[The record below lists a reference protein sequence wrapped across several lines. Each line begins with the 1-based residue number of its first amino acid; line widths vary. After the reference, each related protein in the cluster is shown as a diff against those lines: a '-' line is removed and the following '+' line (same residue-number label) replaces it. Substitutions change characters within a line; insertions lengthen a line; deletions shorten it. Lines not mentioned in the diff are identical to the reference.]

1 MASAG
6 RLVRPFT
13 PTACAQARQLPP
25 LQSARAHT
33 RIHRSRSS
41 RTHARTLRA
50 ASAQACPPHARQ
62 HAPAARTHAKPRGSA
77 RERPAARRP
86 HSGSISER
94 VHVPRPHGRISLATP
109 PPSPRHFCTAGR
121 LNRPT
126 GRLEPEAPPE
136 RHRRGGQ
143 SGASSRA
150 AEPTCGSR
158 VEGSEQHA
166 SHIRARTLAAA
177 RSCAIDTH
185 AHERGLH
192 ARQAP
197 RASRHARLSA
207 GDCRC
212 PHIGAA
218 RPQESHADPCA
229 IRRTHQRTSPAAHT
243 YVRQSHARKRLTYV
257 RTSAARVRGVRTSAG
272 ARIHALQPPYR
283 TCARSWRLDVASARA
298 HTNARH
304 TLAATSTHTRSS
316 YPPPHASIR
325 STQAAGRNP
334 NLSLLPLSLSPPPLP
349 LSPSLPP

>member
-143 SGASSRA
+143 SRGQQPGCGADLRITRRRIRTTRQPHPRTHVSR
-150 AEPTCGSR
+150 
-158 VEGSEQHA
+158 
-166 SHIRARTLAAA
+166 RTQL
-177 RSCAIDTH
+177 RD
-185 AHERGLH
+185 
-192 ARQAP
+192 
-197 RASRHARLSA
+197 RHARPRTRLARTS
-207 GDCRC
+207 
-212 PHIGAA
+212 GAA
-218 RPQESHADPCA
+218 RKSARTTVGRRLPLPAHRRRKASRKSCRPMRHPTHAPTHVTRRAHICSSVARTQAPHVCTHLGRTRARRAHVSRCTHTCA
-229 IRRTHQRTSPAAHT
+229 
-243 YVRQSHARKRLTYV
+243 
-257 RTSAARVRGVRTSAG
+257 SAALS
-272 ARIHALQPPYR
+272 HMCAL
-283 TCARSWRLDVASARA
+283 VAS
-298 HTNARH
+298 
-304 TLAATSTHTRSS
+304 
-316 YPPPHASIR
+316 
-325 STQAAGRNP
+325 
-334 NLSLLPLSLSPPPLP
+334 
-349 LSPSLPP
+349 

>member
-1 MASAG
+1 MGKHCRVPAPGPRARSARQTGDSIVRRPAICWTPCRLHLASERLSLVTGLRSMASAG

-166 SHIRARTLAAA
+166 SRTRARTSAAP
-177 RSCAIDTH
+177 RSRTRPLRQADG
-185 AHERGLH
+185 HEGGLH
-192 ARQAP
+192 ARHAP
-197 RASRHARLSA
+197 
-207 GDCRC
+207 
-212 PHIGAA
+212 
-218 RPQESHADPCA
+218 
-229 IRRTHQRTSPAAHT
+229 
-243 YVRQSHARKRLTYV
+243 
-257 RTSAARVRGVRTSAG
+257 
-272 ARIHALQPPYR
+272 
-283 TCARSWRLDVASARA
+283 
-298 HTNARH
+298 
-304 TLAATSTHTRSS
+304 
-316 YPPPHASIR
+316 
-325 STQAAGRNP
+325 
-334 NLSLLPLSLSPPPLP
+334 
-349 LSPSLPP
+349 

>member
-1 MASAG
+1 MGKHCRVPAPGPRARSARQTGDSIVRRPAICWTPCRLHLASERLSLVTGLRSMASAG

-143 SGASSRA
+143 SRGQQPGCGADLRITRRRIRTARQPHPRAHLSRPTQPHPSAATGGWPRRRLARTSRA
-150 AEPTCGSR
+150 VTRDVTRHGDVTSPL
-158 VEGSEQHA
+158 
-166 SHIRARTLAAA
+166 RAP
-177 RSCAIDTH
+177 
-185 AHERGLH
+185 H
-192 ARQAP
+192 AR
-197 RASRHARLSA
+197 R
-207 GDCRC
+207 
-212 PHIGAA
+212 
-218 RPQESHADPCA
+218 
-229 IRRTHQRTSPAAHT
+229 
-243 YVRQSHARKRLTYV
+243 
-257 RTSAARVRGVRTSAG
+257 
-272 ARIHALQPPYR
+272 
-283 TCARSWRLDVASARA
+283 
-298 HTNARH
+298 
-304 TLAATSTHTRSS
+304 
-316 YPPPHASIR
+316 
-325 STQAAGRNP
+325 
-334 NLSLLPLSLSPPPLP
+334 
-349 LSPSLPP
+349 